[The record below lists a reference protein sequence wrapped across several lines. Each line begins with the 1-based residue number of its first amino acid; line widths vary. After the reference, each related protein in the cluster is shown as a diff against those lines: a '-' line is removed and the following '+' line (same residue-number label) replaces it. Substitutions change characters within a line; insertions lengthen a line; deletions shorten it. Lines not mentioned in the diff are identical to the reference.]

1 MNGLRNIIQFLVS
14 LIDFIPSIWK
24 IIIKSI
30 NYPIEKDLIFTKS
43 NIQFYGIEDQS
54 PVFKREKTLD
64 PAKSRRVP
72 GQGARDLAKLG

>member
-43 NIQFYGIEDQS
+43 NI
-54 PVFKREKTLD
+54 
-64 PAKSRRVP
+64 
-72 GQGARDLAKLG
+72 